1 MARCVDWEWCISE
14 VEWLKSD
21 EWGDVLENDFGESLD
36 DYYVGWLAVAL
47 NQGYECLP
55 EDQPDDVA
63 GVRLRLSVRRWET
76 IDREAVLDVD
86 EAWVTPEMTLPE
98 LTDGGV
104 RIPKKIHKELQKKVE
119 LLRGN

>member
-1 MARCVDWEWCISE
+1 MARCIDWEWCISE

-21 EWGDVLENDFGESLD
+21 EWGDILENDFSDSLA
-36 DYYVGWLAVAL
+36 DYYGDDLEVAL

-76 IDREAVLDVD
+76 IDREITIDVD

-98 LTDGGV
+98 LTDSGTK
-104 RIPKKIHKELQKKVE
+104 IPQKVHRELAKFVKKIE
-119 LLRGN
+119 G